1 MKRSAFPQRG
11 QLSHR
16 GFVLIVAL
24 LLLLVLTLVGT
35 VAMRSTT
42 LDFRM
47 VTNASLTQRNFE
59 ATEAARVIVD
69 SLLDGH
75 TATQGGW
82 PQLPDGSGGDV
93 PLENFGGSG
102 LAALA
107 DFVEIRPQA
116 VAYPPYGNG
125 PGTCRLVERGGEGA
139 PASSA
144 NADCLRPDLRI
155 YSYPSAERSNTRQ
168 PGDIWT
174 DVWVTQVGNLNFGP
188 LIAGR
193 PPKLSYRVYHVHAV
207 SHGAGNAQSE
217 LSWEFRALETDL

>member
-1 MKRSAFPQRG
+1 MKCPHTQNRG
-11 QLSHR
+11 RQTER

-47 VTNASLTQRNFE
+47 VTNAALAQRNFE

-75 TATQGGW
+75 TATAGGW
-82 PQLPDGSGGDV
+82 PQLPDGSGGDF
-93 PLENFGGSG
+93 PIANFGGDG

-107 DFVEIRPQA
+107 DFVEIQPHA
-116 VAYPPYGNG
+116 LAYPPYGNSAS
-125 PGTCRLVERGGEGA
+125 TCRLVERGGEGT
-139 PASSA
+139 PAAGA
-144 NADCLRPDLRI
+144 NTDCLRPDLRI
-155 YSYPSAERSNTRQ
+155 YSYPSAERSNARQ
-168 PGDIWT
+168 PDDIWT
-174 DVWVTQVGNLNFGP
+174 DVWITQVGNLNFGP

-193 PPKLSYRVYHVHAV
+193 PPKLSYRVYHVRAV

-217 LSWEFRALETDL
+217 LSWEFRALEADL

>member
-1 MKRSAFPQRG
+1 MKHAGLQRRS
-11 QLSHR
+11 LSTDE

-75 TATQGGW
+75 TASQGGW
-82 PQLPDGSGGDV
+82 PRLPDGSGGQIALD
-93 PLENFGGSG
+93 NFAGSG

-125 PGTCRLVERGGEGA
+125 ASTCRLVERGGEG
-139 PASSA
+139 PPSSTA
-144 NADCLRPDLRI
+144 NTDCLRPDLRI
-155 YSYPSAERSNTRQ
+155 YSYPSAERSNSRQ
-168 PGDIWT
+168 PDDVWT
-174 DVWVTQVGNLNFGP
+174 DVWITQVGNLNFGP

-193 PPKLSYRVYHVHAV
+193 PPKLSYRIYHVRAV

-217 LSWEFRALETDL
+217 LSWEFRALEADL

>member
-1 MKRSAFPQRG
+1 MNCPSFQRHGASADQ
-11 QLSHR
+11 

-24 LLLLVLTLVGT
+24 MLLLVLTLVGT

-75 TATQGGW
+75 TTTQGGW
-82 PQLPDGSGGDV
+82 PQLPDGSGGEV
-93 PLENFGGSG
+93 PLADFGGSG
-102 LAALA
+102 LTALA

-125 PGTCRLVERGGEGA
+125 AATCRVVERGGEGT
-139 PASSA
+139 PPSTA

-155 YSYPSAERSNTRQ
+155 YSFPSAERSNARQ
-168 PGDIWT
+168 PDDVWT
-174 DVWVTQVGNLNFGP
+174 DVWVTQIGNLNFGP
-188 LIAGR
+188 LVAGR
-193 PPKLSYRVYHVHAV
+193 PPKLSYRVYHVRAV

-217 LSWEFRALETDL
+217 LSWEFRALEADL

>member
-1 MKRSAFPQRG
+1 MNCPSFQRHGASADQ
-11 QLSHR
+11 

-24 LLLLVLTLVGT
+24 MLLLVLTLVGT

-75 TATQGGW
+75 TTTQGGW
-82 PQLPDGSGGDV
+82 PQLPDGSGGDI

-102 LAALA
+102 LTALA

-116 VAYPPYGNG
+116 VTYQPYGNG
-125 PGTCRLVERGGEGA
+125 SATCRLIERGGLGT
-139 PASSA
+139 PASGA

-155 YSYPSAERSNTRQ
+155 YSFPSAERSDARQ
-168 PGDIWT
+168 PDDVWT
-174 DVWVTQVGNLNFGP
+174 DVWITQVGNLNFGP

-193 PPKLSYRVYHVHAV
+193 PPKLSYRVYHVRAV
-207 SHGAGNAQSE
+207 SHGAGNAQNE
-217 LSWEFRALETDL
+217 VSWEFRALEADL